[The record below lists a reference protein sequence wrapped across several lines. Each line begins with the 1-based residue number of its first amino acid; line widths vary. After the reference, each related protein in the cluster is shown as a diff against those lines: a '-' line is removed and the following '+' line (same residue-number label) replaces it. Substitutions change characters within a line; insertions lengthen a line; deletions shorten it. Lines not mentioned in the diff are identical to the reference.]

1 MAPLRASK
9 TKSEWLPDDPMAF
22 APSTPWK
29 LPCITTWGD
38 SQSQNHP
45 TNSAEEAKLLAT
57 TRLKAIGSAFRKGNR
72 VSMNIAVS
80 FNRLWGANW
89 ACGRGAGHT
98 IFGLRAEYARIIRTR
113 LYGGEFFSSEL
124 GDK

>member
-1 MAPLRASK
+1 MAPLRAST

-45 TNSAEEAKLLAT
+45 TNSAEEAENDSDDADHHSENRRKVIGFPSEW
-57 TRLKAIGSAFRKGNR
+57 RSPSSRNRDRHQFGIAITI
-72 VSMNIAVS
+72 VSE
-80 FNRLWGANW
+80 R
-89 ACGRGAGHT
+89 
-98 IFGLRAEYARIIRTR
+98 
-113 LYGGEFFSSEL
+113 
-124 GDK
+124 